1 MILKLMKNEFFLEKK
16 SSFNLLYISF
26 FAISCL
32 IFLLFSFPLAKIY
45 DSTVFAGFFWI
56 IISLSTIKLIENS
69 FAREKDYNIYD
80 LIYSSKIDLNM
91 IYFAKIFSLSL
102 IMLGVQFI
110 IFFGYLI
117 FSNLSFSII
126 LNLIL
131 LSLVANFGLLS
142 FGILIFLLTN
152 TNTSKSFLFPVIFF
166 PLIIPIL
173 INASNILFGIIVG
186 DMSTLYIESWL
197 ILLTFALTG
206 ILLGINLFERLIKQ

>member
-1 MILKLMKNEFFLEKK
+1 MKNEFFLEKK

-32 IFLLFSFPLAKIY
+32 MFLLFSFPLAKIY

-117 FSNLSFSII
+117 FSNLSFTII

>member
-32 IFLLFSFPLAKIY
+32 MFLFFSFPLAKIY

-117 FSNLSFSII
+117 FSNLSFTII

>member
-1 MILKLMKNEFFLEKK
+1 MITKLIRNEFYLERK

-32 IFLLFSFPLAKIY
+32 MFLLFSFPLSKIY
-45 DSTVFAGFFWI
+45 DLTVFSGFFWI

-80 LIYSSKIDLNM
+80 LIYSSSIDLTK
-91 IYFAKIFSLSL
+91 IYFAKILSLSL
-102 IMLGVQFI
+102 ILLGVQFI
-110 IFFGYLI
+110 IFFGYMIL
-117 FSNLSFSII
+117 SDLSFEII
-126 LNLIL
+126 SNLIL
-131 LSLVANFGLLS
+131 LSIVTNFGLLS

-166 PLIIPIL
+166 PLIVPIL
-173 INASNILFGIIVG
+173 INASNILFGIIIG
-186 DMSTLYIESWL
+186 EMSSLYIESWL
-197 ILLTFALTG
+197 ILLTFALIG

>member
-1 MILKLMKNEFFLEKK
+1 MIFKLMKNEFFLEKK

-32 IFLLFSFPLAKIY
+32 MFLLFSFPLAKIY

-173 INASNILFGIIVG
+173 INVSNILFGIIVG

>member
-32 IFLLFSFPLAKIY
+32 MFLLFSFPLAKIN

-117 FSNLSFSII
+117 FSNLSFTII

>member
-32 IFLLFSFPLAKIY
+32 MFLLFSFPLAKIN

-110 IFFGYLI
+110 IFVIYLI

-186 DMSTLYIESWL
+186 DTSTLYIESWL

>member
-32 IFLLFSFPLAKIY
+32 MFLLFSFPLAKIY

-117 FSNLSFSII
+117 FSNLSFTII

-186 DMSTLYIESWL
+186 EMSTLYIESWL

>member
-1 MILKLMKNEFFLEKK
+1 MIFKLMKNEFFLEKK

-32 IFLLFSFPLAKIY
+32 MFLLFSFPLAKIY

-80 LIYSSKIDLNM
+80 LIYSSKIDLNL

-152 TNTSKSFLFPVIFF
+152 TNTSKSFLFPDIFF

>member
-1 MILKLMKNEFFLEKK
+1 MIARLIRNEFYLERK

-32 IFLLFSFPLAKIY
+32 MFLLFSFPLSIIY
-45 DSTVFAGFFWI
+45 DSTVFSGFFWI

-80 LIYSSKIDLNM
+80 LIYSSSIDLTK
-91 IYFAKIFSLSL
+91 IYFAKILSLSL
-102 IMLGVQFI
+102 ILLGVQFI
-110 IFFGYLI
+110 IFFSYMI
-117 FSNLSFSII
+117 LSDLNFEVIS
-126 LNLIL
+126 NLIL
-131 LSLVANFGLLS
+131 LSIVTNFGLLS

-166 PLIIPIL
+166 PLIVPIL
-173 INASNILFGIIVG
+173 INASNILFGIIIG
-186 DMSTLYIESWL
+186 EMSSLYIESWL
-197 ILLTFALTG
+197 ILLTFALIG

>member
-32 IFLLFSFPLAKIY
+32 MFLLFSFPLAKIY

-117 FSNLSFSII
+117 FSNLTFTII
-126 LNLIL
+126 FNLIL

>member
-32 IFLLFSFPLAKIY
+32 MFLLFSFPLAKIY

-117 FSNLSFSII
+117 FSNLSFTII

>member
-1 MILKLMKNEFFLEKK
+1 MIIKLMKNEFFLEKK

-32 IFLLFSFPLAKIY
+32 MFLLFSFPLAKIY